1 MLFIEPFHTKK
12 HIANL
17 IGRDQTDKGMA
28 NDEEGFALV
37 KIPLQ

>member
-1 MLFIEPFHTKK
+1 MLLIGLFHTKK
-12 HIANL
+12 HIAYL
-17 IGRDQTDKGMA
+17 ISRDQTDKGMA